1 MWITAMHA
9 APGQGCSPG
18 AGMIPPDHKQE
29 LAMKIDFSNE
39 SRELSVDELNIVS
52 GGGLFSLV
60 LRITGN
66 NLAATVYE
74 RSGAPDVPVGLP
86 K

>member
-1 MWITAMHA
+1 MNITT
-9 APGQGCSPG
+9 
-18 AGMIPPDHKQE
+18 
-29 LAMKIDFSNE
+29 SNE
-39 SRELSVDELNIVS
+39 TRELNVEELNIVT
-52 GGGLFSLV
+52 GGGWFSLV